1 MPPPPLG
8 AGSKAMLSKAFLKA
22 VAETFADFGEAS
34 LRQVRDED
42 PETYASVFAQMFP
55 KERTPSDIYSDAQ
68 LDRLYDALAARLAK
82 AARNGVDTIH

>member
-8 AGSKAMLSKAFLKA
+8 AGTKAMLSKAFLKA
-22 VAETFADFGEAS
+22 LAETFADFGEDN
-34 LRQVRDED
+34 LRQVRDEY

-55 KERTPSDIYSDAQ
+55 KETTPSDIYSDAQ

-82 AARNGVDTIH
+82 AARNGVETIH

>member
-22 VAETFADFGEAS
+22 LAETFADFGEDS
-34 LRQVRDED
+34 LRRVRDED

-55 KERTPSDIYSDAQ
+55 KETTSDIFADAQ
-68 LDRLYDALAARLAK
+68 LDRLCDTLSERLAK
-82 AARNGVDTIH
+82 AVRKGVENIH